1 MLLLL
6 GKTNKSIL
14 MLVLTKGGSMV
25 NKRLL
30 NLVDSSKKYIFLNVL
45 FNCLALITNISIMI
59 ILAYMVAEVFENKSV
74 DLYLFIVIIIL
85 MILKYLTNIMSG
97 KMSYLSS
104 KEVKMTLRELIFKKL
119 LEIGPSYNEKVKTA
133 EIVQLASEGVDQL
146 EIYFGSYLPQLFY
159 AMIAPVT
166 LSIVLAFISWPVA
179 TSLFICIPLIPLSI
193 ALVQSWAKK
202 LLGKYWQRYSSLGDS
217 FLENLEGL
225 VTLKIY
231 DADEYR
237 QKLMNEEAEEFR
249 RVTMK
254 VLIMQLNS
262 ITIMDIV
269 AYGGAALGMI
279 IGLNGFMSGSISL
292 FCILVIIF
300 LGADYF
306 ISMRQLGS
314 FFHVATNG
322 MAAADKIFRLLDQ
335 KVDDKKGLK
344 DVGFDGDITIKDLS
358 FGYDDKTVLKDID
371 LLIKNKKITALVG
384 ETGSGKSTIASLLA
398 LLNDYKH
405 GSIKIKDTELKD
417 IDSKEALAH
426 IALLSHNSYIFKGSV
441 KDNLMMASLDND
453 EEKMWEVLKRV
464 QLADF
469 LNEADGLDTLIE
481 EGANNLSGGQ
491 RQRLALA
498 RMLLRKSDLYIFDE
512 ATSNIDVESE
522 EIILKEI
529 KKLKDKASV
538 LLIAHRLA
546 NVIDADNIYV
556 LDKGRIFE
564 SGSFEKLMALKGSF
578 YQMFETQK
586 ELENSII

>member
-1 MLLLL
+1 
-6 GKTNKSIL
+6 
-14 MLVLTKGGSMV
+14 MV

-30 NLVDSSKKYIFLNVL
+30 NLVDSSKKYIFLNIFFSYL
-45 FNCLALITNISIMI
+45 SLITNISIMI
-59 ILAYMVAEVFENKSV
+59 ILAYMVAEVFENKSI
-74 DLYLFIVIIIL
+74 DLYLFIVVIVL
-85 MILKYLTNIMSG
+85 MILKYLANIMSG

-179 TSLFICIPLIPLSI
+179 LALFICIPLIPLSI
-193 ALVQSWAKK
+193 ALVQTWAKK
-202 LLGKYWQRYSSLGDS
+202 LLGKYWQKYSSLGDS

-231 DADEYR
+231 DTDEYR

-279 IGLNGFMSGSISL
+279 IGLNGFMSGGISL
-292 FCILVIIF
+292 FGILVIIF

-306 ISMRQLGS
+306 IPMRQLGS

-335 KVDDKKGLK
+335 NVDDKKGLK
-344 DVGFDGDITIKDLS
+344 DVDFDGDIAIKDLS

-384 ETGSGKSTIASLLA
+384 ESGSGKSTIASLLA
-398 LLNDYKH
+398 LFNDYKH

-441 KDNLMMASLDND
+441 KDNLLMASLDND

-529 KKLKDKASV
+529 KKLKDEASV

-564 SGSFEKLMALKGSF
+564 SGSFEELMALKGSF
-578 YQMFETQK
+578 YKMFETQK

>member
-1 MLLLL
+1 
-6 GKTNKSIL
+6 
-14 MLVLTKGGSMV
+14 MV

-45 FNCLALITNISIMI
+45 FNYLALITNISIMI
-59 ILAYMVAEVFENKSV
+59 ILAYMVAEVLENKSI
-74 DLYLFIVIIIL
+74 DLYLFIVVIVL
-85 MILKYLTNIMSG
+85 MILKYLANIMSG

-193 ALVQSWAKK
+193 ALVQTWAKK

-249 RVTMK
+249 KVTMK

-292 FCILVIIF
+292 FGILVIIF

-306 ISMRQLGS
+306 IPMRQLGS

-322 MAAADKIFRLLDQ
+322 MAAADKIFRLLDH

-344 DVGFDGDITIKDLS
+344 DVDFDGDITIKDLS
-358 FGYDDKTVLKDID
+358 FGYDDKTVLKDIG
-371 LLIKNKKITALVG
+371 LLIGNKKITALVG
-384 ETGSGKSTIASLLA
+384 ESGSGKSTIASLLA

-441 KDNLMMASLDND
+441 KDNLLMASLDND

-529 KKLKDKASV
+529 KKLKDEASV

>member
-1 MLLLL
+1 
-6 GKTNKSIL
+6 
-14 MLVLTKGGSMV
+14 MV

-30 NLVDSSKKYIFLNVL
+30 NLVDSSKKYIFLNVF
-45 FNCLALITNISIMI
+45 FNYLALITNISIMI

-85 MILKYLTNIMSG
+85 MILKYLANIMSG

-146 EIYFGSYLPQLFY
+146 EIYFGSYLPQFFY

-193 ALVQSWAKK
+193 ALVQTWAKK

-249 RVTMK
+249 KVTMK

-292 FCILVIIF
+292 FGILVIIF

-306 ISMRQLGS
+306 IPMRQLGS

-384 ETGSGKSTIASLLA
+384 ESGSGKSTIASLLA

-481 EGANNLSGGQ
+481 EGASNLSGGQ

-529 KKLKDKASV
+529 NKLKDEAAV

>member
-1 MLLLL
+1 
-6 GKTNKSIL
+6 
-14 MLVLTKGGSMV
+14 MV

-30 NLVDSSKKYIFLNVL
+30 NLVDSSKKYIFLNVF
-45 FNCLALITNISIMI
+45 FNYLALITNISIMI

-85 MILKYLTNIMSG
+85 MILKYLANIMSG

-146 EIYFGSYLPQLFY
+146 EIYFGSYLPQFFY

-193 ALVQSWAKK
+193 ALVQTWAKK

-249 RVTMK
+249 KVTMK

-292 FCILVIIF
+292 FGILVIIF

-306 ISMRQLGS
+306 IPMRQLGS

-384 ETGSGKSTIASLLA
+384 ESGSGKSTIASLLA

-481 EGANNLSGGQ
+481 EGASNLSGGQ

-529 KKLKDKASV
+529 KKLKDEASV

>member
-30 NLVDSSKKYIFLNVL
+30 NLVDSSKKYIFLNVF
-45 FNCLALITNISIMI
+45 FNYLALITNISIMI

-85 MILKYLTNIMSG
+85 MILKYLANIMSG

-146 EIYFGSYLPQLFY
+146 EIYFGSYLPQFFY

-193 ALVQSWAKK
+193 ALVQTWAKK

-249 RVTMK
+249 KVTMK

-292 FCILVIIF
+292 FGILVIIF

-306 ISMRQLGS
+306 IPMRQLGS

-384 ETGSGKSTIASLLA
+384 ESGSGKSTIASLLA

-481 EGANNLSGGQ
+481 EGASNLSGGQ

-529 KKLKDKASV
+529 NKLKDEAAV